1 MDPEGDQNTTH
12 SHVQPVHKAA
22 NIHMHIHMQGFDCKD
37 TSGLTDA
44 VKLYNPGRCELN
56 HAPLLQQGLS
66 FWISLFPLSPMI
78 FLSLWL
84 THTLPLYCWSWS
96 TTIVKLETHTK
107 VIWWKFYNISFYTKR
122 QTGAKKNPVPSC
134 ESQWLHA
141 TKCKH

>member
-66 FWISLFPLSPMI
+66 FHLNQPVSSYAHDFS
-78 FLSLWL
+78 FSL
-84 THTLPLYCWSWS
+84 THTHFAIVLLVLVNSYCK
-96 TTIVKLETHTK
+96 TGNTHTK

-122 QTGAKKNPVPSC
+122 QTGAKKNPGSIM
-134 ESQWLHA
+134 
-141 TKCKH
+141 